1 MSSSINY
8 VDYSDRSFCV
18 RADRDRFGRNL
29 KNLNGKWHSNIDG
42 LPGWLVPKGAER
54 ELRQLIKNSEEIDRM
69 TTNPQRKDPRY
80 HRADSDDETSKE
92 TAPVEEE
99 EDVYEDDLDPIV
111 KSLLEGNRKIL
122 NENVQDST
130 LTTASRASRISN
142 VSRASRVPNEPVE
155 PVERIRRPSPKKER
169 GGVRQNR
176 DIREYSRYGESTRE
190 YRKRFGQRSEP
201 QYDEEE
207 EEEEDQAPERKKK
220 YYSSS
225 EEEESE
231 DDFPMPNTPKED
243 PRIGQI
249 DAMMDEIAELTRRV
263 RRLEK
268 QVARR

>member
-8 VDYSDRSFCV
+8 TDYSDRSFCV

-42 LPGWLVPKGAER
+42 SPGWLVPKVAER
-54 ELRQLIKNSEEIDRM
+54 ELRQLVKNSEEIDRM
-69 TTNPQRKDPRY
+69 TTTPQRKDPRY
-80 HRADSDDETSKE
+80 HRADSDDE
-92 TAPVEEE
+92 VEKDVAEDGE
-99 EDVYEDDLDPIV
+99 DDVYDDDLDPIV
-111 KSLLEGNRKIL
+111 KSLLDGNRKIL
-122 NENVQDST
+122 NENVQDSAV
-130 LTTASRASRISN
+130 TTASRASRVSN
-142 VSRASRVPNEPVE
+142 MSRASKVQKE

-169 GGVRQNR
+169 GGDRQTR
-176 DIREYSRYGESTRE
+176 DMSEYTRYGESTRE
-190 YRKRFGQRSEP
+190 YRKRFGQRP
-201 QYDEEE
+201 DPHY
-207 EEEEDQAPERKKK
+207 EEEDEEQDPVRKKK

-249 DAMMDEIAELTRRV
+249 DAIADELSNLSRRV

-268 QVARR
+268 QIVRKL

>member
-1 MSSSINY
+1 MTSSINY

-42 LPGWLVPKGAER
+42 SPGWLVPKGAER
-54 ELRQLIKNSEEIDRM
+54 ELRQLIKNSDEIDRM

-80 HRADSDDETSKE
+80 HRADSDDEGPKE
-92 TAPVEEE
+92 TVDDGDGDD
-99 EDVYEDDLDPIV
+99 DVYDDDLDPIV
-111 KSLLEGNRKIL
+111 KSLLDGNRKIL
-122 NENVQDST
+122 NENVQDSA
-130 LTTASRASRISN
+130 LTTASRVSRVSN

-155 PVERIRRPSPKKER
+155 RVRRPSPKKER
-169 GGVRQNR
+169 GVERQQTR
-176 DIREYSRYGESTRE
+176 DMQEYARYGESTRE
-190 YRKRFGQRSEP
+190 YRKRFGHRHDPRYE
-201 QYDEEE
+201 DEEE
-207 EEEEDQAPERKKK
+207 EEEERIPEKKKK

-225 EEEESE
+225 EEEEESE

-249 DAMMDEIAELTRRV
+249 DAMMDELADLTRRV

-268 QVARR
+268 QVSRK